1 MANENI
7 RQISADALV
16 EILEHKT
23 FSHIL
28 LKQVLDKYGYLQ
40 KNERAFINRLV
51 SGTVEQCIKLD
62 YIIDNYSKTK
72 VKKMKPFIRTI
83 LRMGCFEIYFMDSV
97 PGSATC
103 NEYVKLAKKR
113 GFSGLSGFVNGVL
126 RSIIRGKDS
135 LSFDSL
141 DIRYSMPKWIVDMWC
156 KDYSKETCEEI
167 LEGFLQDSQLSVR
180 VNINKTTTEE
190 LIEILAKEGVTAIS
204 EEAVPGLLYLSGI
217 DKLSDIKAFN
227 DGLFYV
233 QDYSSQLVALK
244 AELSKT
250 DRVLDVCAA
259 PGGKALHCAQLVS
272 EGSVEARDL
281 TESKVALINE
291 NIAKAGVSNIT
302 AKQFDATVFD
312 AAAVGKFDVVI
323 ADLPCSGLGIIRKKP
338 DIKYNQTSEALKE
351 LEALQAQILD
361 NVASYV
367 KPGGKLVH
375 STCTINK
382 GENDLQVDSFI
393 KRHSEYSIISR
404 EQLFPT
410 KEHDGFYI
418 CVMKK

>member
-1 MANENI
+1 
-7 RQISADALV
+7 
-16 EILEHKT
+16 
-23 FSHIL
+23 
-28 LKQVLDKYGYLQ
+28 
-40 KNERAFINRLV
+40 
-51 SGTVEQCIKLD
+51 
-62 YIIDNYSKTK
+62 
-72 VKKMKPFIRTI
+72 
-83 LRMGCFEIYFMDSV
+83 
-97 PGSATC
+97 
-103 NEYVKLAKKR
+103 
-113 GFSGLSGFVNGVL
+113 
-126 RSIIRGKDS
+126 
-135 LSFDSL
+135 
-141 DIRYSMPKWIVDMWC
+141 MPKWIVDMWR
-156 KDYSKETCEEI
+156 KDYSKEACEKI

-180 VNINKTTTEE
+180 GNINKTTTEE
-190 LIEILAKEGVTAIS
+190 LIEILANEGVTATS
-204 EEAVPGLLYLSGI
+204 EEAVPNLLYLTGI

-259 PGGKALHCAQLVS
+259 PGGKALHCAQLVP

-281 TESKVALINE
+281 TESKVTLINE
-291 NIAKAGVSNIT
+291 NIAKAGASNIT

-312 AAAVGKFDVVI
+312 DAAVGKFDVVI

-367 KPGGKLVH
+367 KPGGKLVY

-382 GENDLQVDSFI
+382 GENDLQVESFI
-393 KRHSEYSIISR
+393 KRHSEYSIISK

>member
-97 PGSATC
+97 PSSATC

-180 VNINKTTTEE
+180 VNINKTTTKE
-190 LIEILAKEGVTAIS
+190 LIEILAKEGVTATS
-204 EEAVPGLLYLSGI
+204 EEAVPDLLYLSGI

-291 NIAKAGVSNIT
+291 NIAKAEVSNIT

-312 AAAVGKFDVVI
+312 DAAVEKFDVVI

-367 KPGGKLVH
+367 KSGGKLVY

-410 KEHDGFYI
+410 EEHDGFYI